1 MQAEVEIL
9 DRKLAALKQE
19 MNEQAADIA
28 QRHKFNSGATEPTG
42 QSSPRRLAS
51 GLAATAE
58 ASPSGHLPGKLLCG
72 LEQMCWPCI
81 LAGCPS
87 PSKPSDLRLCCIC

>member
-1 MQAEVEIL
+1 MMTSSSVQAEVEIL

-19 MNEQAADIA
+19 MNEQAVDIA

-58 ASPSGHLPGKLLCG
+58 ASRNGH
-72 LEQMCWPCI
+72 I
-81 LAGCPS
+81 L
-87 PSKPSDLRLCCIC
+87 